1 MDICLLRH
9 DHTKSLR
16 VCYNK
21 KRSQCK
27 LILVVLVQIAIYM
40 IQCTDSASRNIRH
53 NQIFR
58 LSVQTLDSFDQC
70 IRNIADTVATDRCD
84 FYILTIRILCIDNII
99 CSQVICNDCC
109 MFACAVN
116 VLCKC
121 YHRRCLSCSK
131 ETTDYHKTFF
141 VHCFLPLF
149 TFCRSFFL
157 YFLYSLSHITII
169 AFFQIKN
176 HSYFLITNDRYRFFL
191 LLIIDYQLYF
201 VSLVSSLTLVS
212 SYKM

>member
-16 VCYNK
+16 ICYNK
-21 KRSQCK
+21 KRSQCE
-27 LILVVLVQIAIYM
+27 LILVVFVQIAIYM

-58 LSVQTLDSFDQC
+58 LSVKTLDSLDQC
-70 IRNIADTVATDRCD
+70 IRNIADTVAADRCD
-84 FYILTIRILCIDNII
+84 FYILTVRILCIDNII

-116 VLCKC
+116 VLCKR
-121 YHRRCLSCSK
+121 YHRCCLSCSK

-157 YFLYSLSHITII
+157 YFFIQFVLYNHHS
-169 AFFQIKN
+169 FFSDKKP
-176 HSYFLITNDRYRFFL
+176 LIFFNN
-191 LLIIDYQLYF
+191 
-201 VSLVSSLTLVS
+201 
-212 SYKM
+212 